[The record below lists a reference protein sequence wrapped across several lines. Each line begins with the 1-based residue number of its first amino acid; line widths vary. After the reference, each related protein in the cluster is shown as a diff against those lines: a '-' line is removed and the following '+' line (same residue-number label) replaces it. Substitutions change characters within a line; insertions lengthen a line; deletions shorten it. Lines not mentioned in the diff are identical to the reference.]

1 MPRMPLAPLEQ
12 RARELGIADRVR
24 FVPEFVP
31 DADVAAYFR
40 RADLAV
46 LPYREIEQSGV
57 LYTALAFGRPLL
69 LSSVGGFPEV
79 AGRGAARLFEAGRA
93 ESLGAELVALLDDE
107 PGRSGLSRAAV
118 ALAAEHSWSRAAA
131 LTEQLYLRLLESA

>member
-31 DADVAAYFR
+31 DVDAAAYFR
-40 RADLAV
+40 RADLVV

-69 LSSVGGFPEV
+69 LSAVGGFPEV
-79 AGRGAARLFEAGRA
+79 AARGAARLFEAGRA
-93 ESLGAELVALLDDE
+93 ESLRAELVGLLDDE
-107 PGRSGLSRAAV
+107 PGRSGLSRAAA
-118 ALAAEHSWSRAAA
+118 ALAAEHSWPRAAA
-131 LTEQLYLRLLESA
+131 LTEQLYLRLREAA